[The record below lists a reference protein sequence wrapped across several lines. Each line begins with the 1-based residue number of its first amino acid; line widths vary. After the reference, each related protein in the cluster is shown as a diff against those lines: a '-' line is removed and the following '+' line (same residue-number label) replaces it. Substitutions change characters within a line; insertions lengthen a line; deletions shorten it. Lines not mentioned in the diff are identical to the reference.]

1 MGNGDI
7 MRSVGIQKG
16 VIMGFIYPK
25 NWPAAWWDWGH
36 WGFRFCHISG
46 IHPNQKHRMF
56 GGMKKQPW
64 MGKQGNMIGIS
75 CECNGNIMGIWW
87 EFGGI

>member
-1 MGNGDI
+1 
-7 MRSVGIQKG
+7 
-16 VIMGFIYPK
+16 
-25 NWPAAWWDWGH
+25 
-36 WGFRFCHISG
+36 
-46 IHPNQKHRMF
+46 MF

-87 EFGGI
+87 EYDGNMVGYNWYSGVCTYRNIIECVYIYIL